1 LAIFGKEVLMKA
13 VKPSIF
19 LITGIPASGKSTV
32 GQLLAQYFP
41 RAVHI
46 DGDVING
53 FIVTGKVFMSSEPK
67 PEALEQLYLRYGQ
80 AAMLAQSYLEAGFT
94 VVWQD
99 NCFGDALQYCAD
111 LIQHDSLR
119 VVVLTPNVEVIRQR
133 NAARGKDGYAGYSI
147 EELDR
152 SLRFETPKIG
162 IWIDS
167 SEQTPDQTVNEIL
180 ERTKL
185 EHSMK

>member
-1 LAIFGKEVLMKA
+1 MEALQ
-13 VKPSIF
+13 PSIF

-32 GQLLAQYFP
+32 GQLLAQHFP
-41 RAVHI
+41 KAVHI
-46 DGDVING
+46 DGDVIHG
-53 FIVTGKVFMSSEPK
+53 FIVTGKVFMSSESQ
-67 PEALEQLYLRYGQ
+67 PEAIAQLYLRYRQ
-80 AAMLAQSYLEAGFT
+80 AAMLAKSYLEAGFM

-99 NCFGDALQYCAD
+99 NCFGSALQYCAD
-111 LIQHDSLR
+111 LIEHDLFQ
-119 VVVLTPNVEVIRQR
+119 VVVLTPSVEVIRQR

-180 ERTKL
+180 ERTIL
-185 EHSMK
+185 EPPLY

>member
-1 LAIFGKEVLMKA
+1 MTLSQPTIL
-13 VKPSIF
+13 

-32 GQLLAQYFP
+32 GQLLAQHFP
-41 RAVHI
+41 KAVHI

-53 FIVTGKVFMSSEPK
+53 FIVTGKVYMSSDPK
-67 PEALEQLYLRYGQ
+67 PEALKQLYLRYRQ

-99 NCFGDALQYCAD
+99 NCFGSTLYYCLD
-111 LIQHDSLR
+111 LIAQHPHR
-119 VVVLTPNVEVIRQR
+119 VVVLTPSVAVVKER
-133 NAARGKDGYAGYSI
+133 NATRGKDGYAGYSI
-147 EELDR
+147 EELDQ

-167 SEQTPDQTVNEIL
+167 SEQTPEQTVNEIL
-180 ERTKL
+180 ERTNL
-185 EHSMK
+185 ELDD